1 MLQIKMCQY
10 LLFPGFPSAVSIAGR
25 KIKKITYFF
34 FLPSVSKPA
43 WARGSSD
50 TQMSLWGGLWL
61 GMNFPSLF
69 LQGPS
74 IRAFT
79 LLQNGCLLRG
89 FRGEGIMNVIWWNK
103 EPGWLVAVVVPRW
116 S

>member
-25 KIKKITYFF
+25 KIKKITFFF

-69 LQGPS
+69 FRALQYVHLRFYKMDAFSEASGG
-74 IRAFT
+74 RA
-79 LLQNGCLLRG
+79 
-89 FRGEGIMNVIWWNK
+89 
-103 EPGWLVAVVVPRW
+103 
-116 S
+116 